1 MLDYQHTLH
10 EERVVIGVQGSTD
23 SIEALPIASRK
34 QRADAL
40 LVEHQHQICRQSD
53 YLFLV
58 LMIAQWLGGILL
70 AVWISPQTWNAA
82 TPQIHIHVWTAIFF
96 GGAISIAPI
105 ALVIL
110 CPGEIVTRHVIAVAQ
125 VFWSALFIHLSGGRI
140 ETHFHI
146 FGSLA
151 FLAFYRDWRVL
162 LTASVVV
169 STDHMIRGS
178 WWPQS
183 VYGIAIATPYRW
195 IEHAWWIIFEDV
207 FLVISC
213 LRSQREVKEICE
225 RRADL
230 EITNSEIEERIQRR
244 TQELDD
250 SRARLKQEL
259 VKHQRTQIER
269 EELFSDLAK
278 FSRAAG
284 MAEVATGILHNVGNV
299 LNSVNVSTNIVI
311 DRLRSSRVDT
321 LVKAADVISTQN
333 NLPTFLSEDPRGKNF
348 PRFFHELAANLS
360 SERDTQLEEL
370 RSLAKNIDH
379 ITDIVSKQ
387 QSFSQICG
395 NMEEI
400 DLLELVEDALKID
413 EAAFVRHNVSVVRNF
428 GNLPLI
434 LTERHSVMQ
443 ILVNLIKNAKQSAND
458 SGKIEKT
465 LTLTITSD
473 DTSAT
478 IQVNDNGQGIEPENL
493 SKVFTHGFTTKLEGH
508 GFGLHSCAL
517 TAQRLCGSLSVQ
529 SDGIGHGATFTLRL
543 PLKTAT
549 LCKI

>member
-1 MLDYQHTLH
+1 VISLH
-10 EERVVIGVQGSTD
+10 RLAD
-23 SIEALPIASRK
+23 SIERPTTIVTRQ
-34 QRADAL
+34 QRAAEL
-40 LVEHQHQICRQSD
+40 LVDHQRQISRQSD

-70 AVWISPQTWNAA
+70 AVCISPQTWDAA

-105 ALVIL
+105 ALAIL
-110 CPGEIVTRHVIAVAQ
+110 CPGEMITRHVIAVAQ
-125 VFWSALFIHLSGGRI
+125 ACWSALFIHLSGGRI

-151 FLAFYRDWRVL
+151 FLAFYRDWKVL
-162 LTASVVV
+162 LTASLVVAA
-169 STDHMIRGS
+169 DHMIRGF

-195 IEHAWWIIFEDV
+195 MEHAWWIVFEDV
-207 FLVISC
+207 FLVIAC
-213 LRSQREVKEICE
+213 FRGQQEVKEICE

-230 EITNSEIEERIQRR
+230 EVTNLEIEERIQRR

-250 SRARLKQEL
+250 SRAHLKQEL
-259 VKHQRTQIER
+259 EERQRTQAER
-269 EELFSDLAK
+269 EELFSELAK

-299 LNSVNVSTNIVI
+299 LNSVNVSANIVI
-311 DRLRSSRVDT
+311 DRLKSSRVDT
-321 LVKAADVISTQN
+321 LVKTADVISTQHS
-333 NLPTFLSEDPRGKNF
+333 LPTFLSEDPRGKTF
-348 PRFFHELAANLS
+348 PRFFNELAENLR

-370 RSLAKNIDH
+370 LSLAKNIDH

-387 QSFSQICG
+387 QSLSQVRG

-413 EAAFVRHNVSVVRNF
+413 DAAFVRHNVSVVRNY
-428 GNLPLI
+428 GELPLI

-443 ILVNLIKNAKQSAND
+443 ILVNLIKNAKQSVNE
-458 SGKIEKT
+458 SGQTEKT
-465 LTLTITSD
+465 LTLTITCD
-473 DTSAT
+473 ETSAT
-478 IQVNDNGQGIEPENL
+478 IQVKDNGLGIEPEDFP
-493 SKVFTHGFTTKLEGH
+493 KVFTHGFTTKLEGH

-529 SDGIGHGATFTLRL
+529 SEGMGQGATFTLRL